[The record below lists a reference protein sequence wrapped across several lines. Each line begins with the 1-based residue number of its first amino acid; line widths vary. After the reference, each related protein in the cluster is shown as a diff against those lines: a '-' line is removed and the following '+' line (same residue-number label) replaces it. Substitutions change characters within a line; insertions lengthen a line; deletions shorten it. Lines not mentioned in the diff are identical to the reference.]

1 MNVREIL
8 YILSKL
14 CAFLAAILAVPL
26 LMAVYYG
33 EYGGMRAFVLTIS
46 CSCVL
51 GFLLR
56 RYGETGNWRNVSLRE
71 GIGTVF
77 FAWILSAAVSGLP
90 YIFIG
95 ALDPVSAFFESMSG
109 LTTTG
114 ATTIPDLDVIPKSVL
129 FWRSFT
135 HWIGGIGIIVLF
147 VAVLP
152 QMSGNA
158 VYLFNAEVSGFASNR
173 ILPRI
178 RSTAV
183 ALFYI
188 YLLMTIILTGILVG
202 FGMTE
207 YDAVNHAFSAVATGG
222 FSTYNDSVAHF
233 HSVPIEFFL
242 GVFMI
247 LAGGNFALYYH
258 VTQVGVKALWRDA
271 EFKSYIIILAVI
283 TLLITLNIVWVNGL
297 SLTEGLRHAFFQ
309 VASFG
314 STTGYVSYD
323 YDTWPA
329 FSKLLM
335 AVTYLVGGCAGSTA
349 GGVKVCRFVV
359 LVKTVTAELR
369 RTMHPSMLLTVYYG
383 GRRLPIGTILN
394 ISRFFFLYVMV
405 VASLAIIVTAGGL
418 PVEEA
423 IFGVAACISSVGP
436 AFGEIGATGNFSQV
450 SDIGKLAFSMAML
463 LGRLE
468 LFTAL
473 VLLRREFWYSNNHW

>member
-8 YILSKL
+8 YILGKM
-14 CAFLAAILAVPL
+14 CACLAVVLLVPL
-26 LMAVYYG
+26 LMALYYG
-33 EYGGMRAFVLTIS
+33 EYDGMKAFALTVGI
-46 CSCVL
+46 SCVL
-51 GFLLR
+51 SFLLQHGSR
-56 RYGETGNWRNVSLRE
+56 VGSVRSVSLRE

-77 FAWILSAAVSGLP
+77 FAWILSAVLSGLP
-90 YIFIG
+90 YLFIG

-114 ATTIPDLDVIPKSVL
+114 ATSIPDLDIIPKSVL

-135 HWIGGIGIIVLF
+135 HWIGGIGIVVLF

-152 QMSGNA
+152 QMAGNA
-158 VYLFNAEVSGFASNR
+158 VYLFNAEVSGFFSSR
-173 ILPRI
+173 IMPRI

-188 YLLMTIILTGILVG
+188 YLLMTIILVGILAG
-202 FGMTE
+202 LGMSE

-222 FSTYNDSVAHF
+222 FSTYNNSVAHF
-233 HSVPIEFFL
+233 QSPAIEFFL

-247 LAGGNFALYYH
+247 LGGGNFALYYH
-258 VTQVGVKALWRDA
+258 MTQVGVKVLWHDV
-271 EFKSYIIILAVI
+271 EFRSYIIILAVL
-283 TLLITLNIVWVNGL
+283 TLLITLNIVWVNGF
-297 SLTEGLRHAFFQ
+297 SLREGLRHAFFQ

-314 STTGYVSYD
+314 STTGYISYD

-329 FSKLLM
+329 FSKLLL

-349 GGVKVCRFVV
+349 GGIKVSRFVV
-359 LVKTVTAELR
+359 LIKTIAAELR
-369 RTMHPSMLLTVYYG
+369 CIMHPSMLLTVYYG
-383 GRRLPIGTILN
+383 GKRLPIPTILN
-394 ISRFFFLYVMV
+394 ISRFFFMYIMIIAV
-405 VASLAIIVTAGGL
+405 LAIFVTAGGL
-418 PVEEA
+418 PAEEA
-423 IFGVAACISSVGP
+423 VFGVAACISSVGP

-450 SDIGKLAFSMAML
+450 SDLGKIAFSLAML

-473 VLLRREFWYSNNHW
+473 VLLRREFWYSNKHW